1 MAYKQVRNFN
11 LSSMGKRAGWCLM
24 NCRLG
29 FGISKGTYQS
39 AKADMESQRKNGTLH
54 GIDSVPT
61 NCAVPVYADT
71 SSKYE
76 HVMVLD
82 HGVLYS
88 DGKLVTAGLSAF
100 KCFGWGECCD
110 GVRVVE
116 FTKDPEPTSSFFP
129 AKGYWTFGDTDA
141 RIGRLAQFMF
151 QNFPAYTS
159 RAALGNY
166 YGVNIKR
173 SITEFQRRTGL
184 RADGNVGPITLAKL
198 KQYGFGG

>member
-1 MAYKQVRNFN
+1 
-11 LSSMGKRAGWCLM
+11 
-24 NCRLG
+24 
-29 FGISKGTYQS
+29 
-39 AKADMESQRKNGTLH
+39 
-54 GIDSVPT
+54 
-61 NCAVPVYADT
+61 
-71 SSKYE
+71 
-76 HVMVLD
+76 MVLD
-82 HGVLYS
+82 YGVLDS

-116 FTKDPEPTSSFFP
+116 FTKDPEPASSFFP
-129 AKGYWTFGDTDA
+129 AKGYWTFGDADA

-151 QNFPAYTS
+151 QNFPAYTG

-173 SITEFQRRTGL
+173 SLAECQRRTGL
-184 RADGNVGPITLAKL
+184 GADGNVGPITLAKL

>member
-29 FGISKGTYQS
+29 FGISKGTYPS

-76 HVMVLD
+76 HVLVCD
-82 HGVLYS
+82 HGVYYS
-88 DGKLVTAGLSAF
+88 DGKRLAGTGGF
-100 KCFGWGECCD
+100 KFFGWGELCD
-110 GVRVVE
+110 GKRVVE
-116 FTKDPEPTSSFFP
+116 WTNDPVVTPDLP
-129 AKGYWTFGDTDA
+129 PRGYIRLGDNLPIVG
-141 RIGRLAQFMF
+141 RIAIFMRK
-151 QNFPAYTS
+151 NYPAYTS
-159 RAALGNY
+159 EKALGTY
-166 YGVNIKR
+166 YGNYICSSIK
-173 SITEFQRRTGL
+173 EFQRRTGL
-184 RADGNVGPITLAKL
+184 QPDGNIGPITLAKL
-198 KQYGFGG
+198 KAYGFGG